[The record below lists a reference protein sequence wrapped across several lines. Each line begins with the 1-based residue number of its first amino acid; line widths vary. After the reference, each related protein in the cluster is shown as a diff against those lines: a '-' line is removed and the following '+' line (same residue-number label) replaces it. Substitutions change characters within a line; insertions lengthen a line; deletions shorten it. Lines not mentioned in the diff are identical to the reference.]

1 MLIKAQ
7 TDIHK
12 DLIEL
17 SMAGDKAAQYRLY
30 KLYAKAMFNIGMRM
44 MNNREEAED
53 MLQESFAHAF
63 THLHRF
69 RFESSFGSWLKR
81 IVINH
86 CLNEIKRRKAEIQFF
101 EDMSTFDGKPDDEN
115 NELGLSVESIRKAM
129 EYLPNGSRMI
139 FSLYLL
145 EGYDHREIS
154 QILNISES
162 NSKSQYMRA
171 KRKVREVLQNNGNN
185 ELKLGSYEK

>member
-1 MLIKAQ
+1 MTTAQ
-7 TDIHK
+7 TDTHK
-12 DLIEL
+12 ELIER
-17 SMAGDKAAQYRLY
+17 SKAGDRAAQYMLY
-30 KLYAKAMFNIGMRM
+30 RLYAKVMFNIAMRM

-53 MLQESFAHAF
+53 MLQDSF
-63 THLHRF
+63 THVFRHLHKF
-69 RFESSFGSWLKR
+69 RFESSFGSWIKR

-86 CLNEIKRRKAEIQFF
+86 CLNEIKRRKTDLQFF
-101 EDMSTFDGKPDDEN
+101 EDMSVFDGPPES
-115 NELGLSVESIRKAM
+115 NEVYAAGLSVENIRKAM
-129 EYLPNGSRMI
+129 EYLPNGSRLI

-171 KRKVREVLQNNGNN
+171 RRKIKSVLEDTIKNQDA
-185 ELKLGSYEK
+185 

>member
-1 MLIKAQ
+1 MGVAQ

-12 DLIEL
+12 ILIEQ
-17 SMAGDKAAQYRLY
+17 SKAGDRAAQYKLY
-30 KLYAKAMFNIGMRM
+30 QLYAKAMFNIAMRM

-53 MLQESFAHAF
+53 MLQESFTHAF
-63 THLHRF
+63 TNLRKF
-69 RFESSFGSWLKR
+69 RFESSFGSWIKR

-86 CLNEIKRRKAEIQFF
+86 CLNEIKRRKTDLQFF
-101 EDMSTFDGKPDDEN
+101 EDMSPFDGKPET
-115 NELGLSVESIRKAM
+115 EEAYGSGLSVENIRKAM

-171 KRKVREVLQNNGNN
+171 RRKIKEVLENTIKSQN
-185 ELKLGSYEK
+185 

>member
-1 MLIKAQ
+1 LVVAQ

-12 DLIEL
+12 DLIEQ
-17 SMAGDKAAQYRLY
+17 SKVGDRAAQNKLY
-30 KLYAKAMFNIGMRM
+30 KLYVRAMFNIAMRM

-53 MLQESFAHAF
+53 VLQESFTHAF
-63 THLHRF
+63 SHLNKF
-69 RFESSFGSWLKR
+69 RYESSFGSWIKR

-86 CLNEIKRRKAEIQFF
+86 CLNEIKRRKTKLQFF
-101 EDMSTFDGKPDDEN
+101 DDMSAFDGHAEPDEVYAA
-115 NELGLSVESIRKAM
+115 GLSVENIRKAM

-171 KRKVREVLQNNGNN
+171 RRKIKEILENIVKN
-185 ELKLGSYEK
+185 